1 MTDTGFESG
10 SPRTLTGADPNLAA
24 IREFVDF
31 VGKNVRSA
39 RQRERLVRAA
49 RVPLTGAGL
58 SALRTIERH
67 GPITVT
73 DVARRLGV
81 DQSTASRQLRPLEE
95 QGLVTRAT
103 VAADGRLASLSV
115 SGKGREVLER
125 VDAVIVNDFDVALS
139 DWSDDDR
146 STLAALL
153 DRFRV
158 GLLHPHA
165 DDSGWSV
172 RKD

>member
-1 MTDTGFESG
+1 VSDTALD
-10 SPRTLTGADPNLAA
+10 PARALDGADPDLAA

-31 VGKNVRSA
+31 VGKNVRSV

-49 RVPLTGAGL
+49 RVPITGAGL

-81 DQSTASRQLRPLEE
+81 DQSTASRQLRPLEKR
-95 QGLVTRAT
+95 GLVRRAT
-103 VAADGRLASLSV
+103 VAADGRLASFSV

-153 DRFRV
+153 ERFRV
-158 GLLHPHA
+158 ALLHTHA